1 MTLALLACAANYMVG
16 KLFGRDCF
24 IYFMDCSPFI
34 FVMSIL
40 TFYYFKSYT
49 FYSKTINYIASSV
62 LAVYLL
68 DGTRLFWNEKLFHLS
83 EYSQDNA
90 MLLLLLLEVTTVFI
104 FAVTID
110 KIRIVL
116 FQNIERKLINSIQ
129 VRGRK
134 IINVL
139 SPFINKYI

>member
-1 MTLALLACAANYMVG
+1 MACTANYIVG

-49 FYSKTINYIASSV
+49 FYSQTINYIASSV

-83 EYSQDNA
+83 EYSQDNT

-116 FQNIERKLINSIQ
+116 FQNIECKLINSIQ

-134 IINVL
+134 TINIL

>member
-1 MTLALLACAANYMVG
+1 MACAANYMVG
-16 KLFGRDCF
+16 QLFGRDCF
-24 IYFMDCSPFI
+24 IYFLDCSPFI

-49 FYSKTINYIASSV
+49 FYSQTINYIASSV
-62 LAVYLL
+62 LAIYLL
-68 DGTRLFWNEKLFHLS
+68 DGTRLFWNEKLFHLN
-83 EYSQDNA
+83 EYTQDNV

-110 KIRIVL
+110 KIRIAL
-116 FQNIERKLINSIQ
+116 FQNIERNLINGIQ
-129 VRGRK
+129 VTIRK
-134 IINVL
+134 IINIL